1 MGRALLEAGVW
12 ERAEGSLIQES
23 SVSWVREMLA
33 PSSLAGSQV
42 LGDKV
47 DLGLPELSLLQL
59 GQVETEPSSPCG
71 RRELKGHS
79 SHSEDSRQDL
89 PSPGPGGASF
99 KAIQGSG
106 AR

>member
-1 MGRALLEAGVW
+1 M
-12 ERAEGSLIQES
+12 SQ
-23 SVSWVREMLA
+23 VREKLA
-33 PSSLAGSQV
+33 PSSLARSQV

-47 DLGLPELSLLQL
+47 DLCLPELSLLL
-59 GQVETEPSSPCG
+59 LSQVETEPSSPCK
-71 RRELKGHS
+71 RRGLKGHS

-89 PSPGPGGASF
+89 SSPGNAFF